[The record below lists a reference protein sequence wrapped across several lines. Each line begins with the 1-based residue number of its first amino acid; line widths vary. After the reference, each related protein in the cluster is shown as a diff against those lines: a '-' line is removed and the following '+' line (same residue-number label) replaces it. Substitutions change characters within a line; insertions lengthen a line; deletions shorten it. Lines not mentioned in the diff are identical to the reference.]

1 MATTSFFYAMDTAMR
16 SLLFTK
22 FGATLGINTLNSG
35 TADNINQGVVQA
47 PKDIALRELAEKR
60 GGSFLEFINF
70 YRSPGTFDWE
80 RNRSRVARSGLTVEG
95 DTENDV
101 SLIKA
106 VPVKLDYDVWFWSN
120 SYDKLGLVA
129 LEYLFWQHENPKLF
143 MLLNSTYDLNFDL
156 HFDPII
162 DESPIELKYEIGKFF
177 VFRMGIT
184 LDSWLFRVTDLS
196 GGTISKI
203 TLRNH
208 DTLNVTN
215 ENTLILEHP
224 DYDAQLAAAVRMF
237 HARLYGIFAVS
248 VDDNTFTVLADF
260 TGDFTVGV
268 KFFVENSTGN
278 NIQYTVVSSVL
289 ISGNTIITVTE
300 IIVDSTADG
309 NIYISE

>member
-1 MATTSFFYAMDTAMR
+1 MATTSFFYTMDTAMR

-35 TADNINQGVVQA
+35 TADNINQGVVQT

-70 YRSPGTFDWE
+70 YRTPGTFDWE
-80 RNRSRVARSGLTVEG
+80 RNRTRAARGGLIVEG
-95 DTENDV
+95 ATENDV
-101 SLIKA
+101 SLIRG
-106 VPVKLDYDVWFWSN
+106 VPVKLNYDVWFWSN

-129 LEYLFWQHENPKLF
+129 LEYLFWQHENPKLA
-143 MLLNSTYDLNFDL
+143 MTLNSTYSLDFDL

-162 DESPIELKYEIGKFF
+162 DESPIDLKYEIGQFF
-177 VFRMGIT
+177 VFKMGIT

-203 TLRNH
+203 TLRSH

-215 ENTLILEHP
+215 ENTLILEHV

-248 VDDNTFTVLADF
+248 VVDSTITVLGNFAA
-260 TGDFTVGV
+260 DFTVGV
-268 KFFVENSTGN
+268 QFYIENSTGN
-278 NIQYTVVSSVL
+278 NRLYTAVSSVVTG
-289 ISGNTIITVTE
+289 GNTVITVIET
-300 IIVDSTADG
+300 VADGTADG
-309 NIYISE
+309 NIYIPE